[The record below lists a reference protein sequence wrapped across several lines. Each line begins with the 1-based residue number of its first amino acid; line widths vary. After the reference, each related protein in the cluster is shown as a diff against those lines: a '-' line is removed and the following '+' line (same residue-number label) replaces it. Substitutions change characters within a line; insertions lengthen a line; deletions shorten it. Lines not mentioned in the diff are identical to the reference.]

1 MSVFYGDNI
10 RWFIGIVEDNMN
22 DPLKLGRVRVRAFGI
37 HSPFLTDI
45 PTDDLPWAT
54 IMVSATEGG
63 ISGVGRS
70 PTGIEQ
76 GAWVFGVFM
85 DGETSQN
92 PLIMGTLPKMEL
104 PQENI
109 NPLQTLPGA
118 VHGDVEFDQ
127 ELRGASNAEKTF
139 NGFVDNGFNDTVAA
153 AVVGSLATEANLTL
167 NPALQTLLEADVEG
181 LAQRQR
187 HNSLESLVGQV
198 KDYSSSLSIVLQTSW
213 ILIRLTHKFYMFF
226 MN

>member
-153 AVVGSLATEANLTL
+153 AVVGSLAIESNLNL
-167 NPALQTLLEADVEG
+167 NPGLQTFLESAVEG
-181 LAQRQR
+181 L
-187 HNSLESLVGQV
+187 S
-198 KDYSSSLSIVLQTSW
+198 
-213 ILIRLTHKFYMFF
+213 
-226 MN
+226 